1 MLGVERRQKI
11 MEKLQLEQKV
21 YVSELSK
28 GITDKTDPQ
37 IGVDFFV
44 RTRRQT
50 QGLCGGFVDE
60 DRGKRY
66 TKVAVLNLSAILLS
80 ITNPPPQSC
89 GGGLFVRI

>member
-11 MEKLQLEQKV
+11 MEKPQLEQKV
-21 YVSELSK
+21 YVSELRK
-28 GITDKTDPQ
+28 GITDKIDTQ

-60 DRGKRY
+60 DRGKDTPRW
-66 TKVAVLNLSAILLS
+66 
-80 ITNPPPQSC
+80 QC
-89 GGGLFVRI
+89 